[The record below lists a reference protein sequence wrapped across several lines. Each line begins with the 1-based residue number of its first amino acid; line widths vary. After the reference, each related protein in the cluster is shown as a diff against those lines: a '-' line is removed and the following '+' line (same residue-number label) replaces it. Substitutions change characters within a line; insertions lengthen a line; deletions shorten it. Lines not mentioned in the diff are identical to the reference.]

1 MFVGHFGVGLAAK
14 KVDNMPSLGTM
25 FFAAQFIDLL
35 WPFFLILGIEKVK
48 VESGIT
54 AVTPLNFIFYPF
66 THSLGAVIIWAVLFG
81 LIYFYF
87 KRNLKSALLL
97 GCLVISHWVLDLVVH
112 RPDLPLFF
120 GESLKVGLG
129 LWYSITGTILFEGF
143 IFLAGIYL
151 YYSSS
156 VAKNRTGEISF
167 WALVIFL
174 LVVYLVN
181 IFGPPPPEEN
191 AIGYV
196 GLSQWLIIAW
206 AYWIG
211 RNRKTK
217 ELKPA

>member
-14 KVDNMPSLGTM
+14 KVDNKPSLGTM

-35 WPFFLILGIEKVK
+35 WPFFLIVGIEKVK
-48 VESGIT
+48 VEAGIT

-66 THSLGAVIIWAVLFG
+66 THSLGAVIIWSVLFG

-87 KRNLKSALLL
+87 KKNFKSALFL
-97 GCLVISHWVLDLVVH
+97 GSLVISHWVLDLIVH

-120 GESLKVGLG
+120 GESVKVGLG
-129 LWYSITGTILFEGF
+129 LWNSIAGTILVEGF
-143 IFLAGIYL
+143 IFLGGIYL

-156 VAKNRTGEISF
+156 FAKNRTGEISF
-167 WALVIFL
+167 WLLVIFL
-174 LVVYLVN
+174 LIIYLMN
-181 IFGPPPPEEN
+181 IFGPPPPEED

-211 RNRKTK
+211 RNRTTK
-217 ELKPA
+217 ELKLV